1 MNKIINVNLGGYPFT
16 IDEDAYA
23 HLKGYLNTIHTH
35 FKQSEG
41 YDEITGDIES
51 RMAELFS
58 DQMKGSKIISL
69 QSVKDVIK
77 VMGTPEDFGAAPIN
91 ETYDSNNAYTTTK
104 NGKPAKRFF
113 RDSEDKILGGVASG
127 MSAYFGIKDPLWLRL
142 GFLIAFIS
150 GFGILVYIVLWIL
163 APETAS
169 AADRLAMRGEPIN
182 INNIAKTVED
192 EIDGVGERL
201 SNLTHKFDGKKKSR
215 PERVNLGFSFR
226 KGSHS

>member
-23 HLKGYLNTIHTH
+23 HLNGYLDTIHGH

-41 YDEITGDIES
+41 YEEITGDIES

-58 DQMKGSKIISL
+58 EQMKGSKIISL

-77 VMGTPEDFGAAPIN
+77 VMGTPEDFGAVPLTDTF
-91 ETYDSNNAYTTTK
+91 ETTEGIK
-104 NGKPAKRFF
+104 KGKTAKRFF

-150 GFGILVYIVLWIL
+150 GFGILVYVVLWIL

-182 INNIAKTVED
+182 INNIAKTVEE

-201 SNLTHKFDGKKKSR
+201 SNLTNKFDGKKKPR
-215 PERVNLGFSFR
+215 RERVNLGFSYR
-226 KGSHS
+226 RGSHS

>member
-16 IDEDAYA
+16 IDENAYQ
-23 HLKGYLNTIHTH
+23 HLSGYLDTIHNH
-35 FKQSEG
+35 FRNSEG
-41 YDEITGDIES
+41 YEEITGDIES

-58 DQMKGSKIISL
+58 EKLKGNKIISL

-77 VMGTPEDFGAAPIN
+77 VMGTPEDFGATS
-91 ETYDSNNAYTTTK
+91 ETMETAAAAAASGE
-104 NGKPAKRFF
+104 GKVHKRFF

-127 MSAYFGIKDPLWLRL
+127 MTAYFGLKDPLWLRL

-201 SNLTHKFDGKKKSR
+201 SNLTNKFDGKKKPG
-215 PERVNLGFSFR
+215 PEQTNLGFSYR
-226 KGSHS
+226 KGFLF

>member
-23 HLKGYLNTIHTH
+23 HLNGYLDTIHGH
-35 FKQSEG
+35 FQKSEG
-41 YDEITGDIES
+41 YEEITSDIES

-58 DQMKGSKIISL
+58 DQLKGSKIISL

-77 VMGTPEDFGAAPIN
+77 VMGTPEDFGAAPMH
-91 ETYDSNNAYTTTK
+91 ETTFSDGTSNQT
-104 NGKPAKRFF
+104 GKSNKRFF

-142 GFLIAFIS
+142 GFLFAFIS
-150 GFGILVYIVLWIL
+150 GFGILVYIVLWVL

-169 AADRLAMRGEPIN
+169 AADRLAMRGEKIN
-182 INNIAKTVED
+182 IENIAKTVEE

-201 SNLTHKFDGKKKSR
+201 SNLTNKFDGKKKSGR
-215 PERVNLGFSFR
+215 ERVNLGFSYR
-226 KGSHS
+226 KGSIS

>member
-23 HLKGYLNTIHTH
+23 HLNGYLETIHAH
-35 FKQSEG
+35 FKKSEG

-58 DQMKGSKIISL
+58 EKLRGSKIISL

-77 VMGTPEDFGAAPIN
+77 VMGTPEDFGATPIH
-91 ETYDSNNAYTTTK
+91 EDMGADTLYGSSEYRT
-104 NGKPAKRFF
+104 GKRFF
-113 RDSEDKILGGVASG
+113 RDSEDKIVGGVASG

-142 GFLIAFIS
+142 GFLILFLS
-150 GFGILVYIVLWIL
+150 GFGFLVYIVLWVL

-182 INNIAKTVED
+182 ITNIAKTVEE
-192 EIDGVGERL
+192 EIEGVGERL
-201 SNLTHKFDGKKKSR
+201 SYLTNKFDGKKKPR
-215 PERVNLGFSFR
+215 RERMNFDFSYR
-226 KGSHS
+226 KGSHF

>member
-23 HLKGYLNTIHTH
+23 HLNGYLDTIHGH

-41 YDEITGDIES
+41 YEEITGDIES

-58 DQMKGSKIISL
+58 EQLKGSKIISI

-77 VMGTPEDFGAAPIN
+77 VMGTPEDFGAAPIHESFDAPN
-91 ETYDSNNAYTTTK
+91 GTSK
-104 NGKPAKRFF
+104 NGKTAKRFF

-150 GFGILVYIVLWIL
+150 GFGILVYIVLWVL

-201 SNLTHKFDGKKKSR
+201 SNLTHKFDGKKKPR
-215 PERVNLGFSFR
+215 RERVNLGYSYR
-226 KGSHS
+226 KGFHS